1 MEDYA
6 MFMNGRHNITTMPSL
21 SKRRYTCNANPTKI
35 PVYGNW
41 QADFQVYMNTE
52 RVKNSQKSIVQSKRT
67 STTNYEDL
75 L

>member
-1 MEDYA
+1 MEDHA
-6 MFMNGRHNITTMPSL
+6 MFMNGRHNITNMPSL
-21 SKRRYTCNANPTKI
+21 SKRRYTCKANPIKI
-35 PVYGNW
+35 PLYGNW
-41 QADFQVYMNTE
+41 QADFQVYMNK

>member
-1 MEDYA
+1 

-21 SKRRYTCNANPTKI
+21 SKRRYTCHANPTKI

-41 QADFQVYMNTE
+41 QADSQVYMNTE

-67 STTNYEDL
+67 STPIYEDL

>member
-1 MEDYA
+1 
-6 MFMNGRHNITTMPSL
+6 MFMNGRPNITNMPSL
-21 SKRRYTCNANPTKI
+21 SKRRYTCNSNPIRI
-35 PVYGNW
+35 PLYGNW

-67 STTNYEDL
+67 STINYEDL

>member
-1 MEDYA
+1 MEDIILQLCQVFPKGGIHA
-6 MFMNGRHNITTMPSL
+6 MQIQL
-21 SKRRYTCNANPTKI
+21 K
-35 PVYGNW
+35 
-41 QADFQVYMNTE
+41 ADFQVYMNTE